1 MREKTVKEILKST
14 PDIYNKI
21 APDFYQTR
29 QKPWPVLAWLKSYVI
44 KASNVVD
51 LGCGSGRLSELVE
64 DSQNYLG
71 LDNSNQLIKI
81 AKNNY
86 SNRKNLNFQVQDIL
100 DYQLPENN
108 FDLTLLIAVLHHLP
122 TIGLR
127 LRILKNIHR
136 SLKNN
141 GQLIITSWNLWQR
154 DYRRHLFNYKLKL
167 AKYKLW
173 SFDDAFIPWKT
184 KNSKELRYVHSFSRK
199 ELKKLLETAGFKVR
213 EIFYEYQ
220 GQPTSR
226 LKGKNL
232 IVIAE
237 KI

>member
-1 MREKTVKEILKST
+1 MEEKTVKEILKST
-14 PDIYNKI
+14 SDIYNKI

-29 QKPWPVLAWLKSYVI
+29 QKPWPILDLIKSYAV
-44 KASNVVD
+44 KAGSIVD
-51 LGCGSGRLSELVE
+51 FGCGSGRLTELVE

-108 FDLTLLIAVLHHLP
+108 FDLALLVAVLHHLP
-122 TIGLR
+122 TTELR
-127 LRILKNIHR
+127 LKILKNIHR

-141 GQLIITSWNLWQR
+141 GQLIITSWNLWQKN
-154 DYRRHLFNYKLKL
+154 YRRHLFNYKLKL
-167 AKYKLW
+167 IKYKIWDLN
-173 SFDDAFIPWKT
+173 DAFIPWQA
-184 KNSKELRYVHSFSRK
+184 NDLKELRYVHSFSRG
-199 ELKKLLETAGFKVR
+199 ELKKLLETAGFRVK
-213 EIFYEYQ
+213 EMFYEYQ
-220 GQPTSR
+220 GKKSSR
-226 LKGKNL
+226 WKGKNL
-232 IVIAE
+232 IAIAE

>member
-1 MREKTVKEILKST
+1 MEEKTVKEILKST
-14 PDIYNKI
+14 SDIYNKI

-108 FDLTLLIAVLHHLP
+108 FDLALLVAVLHHLP
-122 TIGLR
+122 TTELR
-127 LRILKNIHR
+127 LKILKNIHR

-141 GQLIITSWNLWQR
+141 GQLIITSWNLWQKN
-154 DYRRHLFNYKLKL
+154 YRRHLFNYKLKL
-167 AKYKLW
+167 IKYKLW
-173 SFDDAFIPWKT
+173 SFNDAFIPWQK
-184 KNSKELRYVHSFSRK
+184 KEFRYVHSFSRK
-199 ELKKLLETAGFKVR
+199 ELKKLLEVVGFKVK

-232 IVIAE
+232 IAITE
-237 KI
+237 KINAD